1 MPESLSFFL
10 SFLKIG
16 IFTFGGGYAMLPLVQ
31 REVIDK
37 GWVKEDEFL
46 ELLTLAQ
53 SAPGPIALNT
63 AVFVGYKVHGYR
75 GMLAAVMGIILP
87 AFLIILVIAIFFNS
101 IRENRIVE
109 AVFKGIRP
117 AVVAL
122 MLAPVFGFSKGLG
135 WTRGILAVL
144 AAFVVW
150 YFAVSPVYMIIV
162 GATGGIAFGWLKL
175 RRSLRNVKDNPAQK
189 RITDRDDTAGGVSD
203 VSGDANERR
212 Q

>member
-16 IFTFGGGYAMLPLVQ
+16 IFTFGGGYAMIPLVQ

-87 AFLIILVIAIFFNS
+87 AYTGDCDIFQFDSREPCRRSGIQRNPSGCRRVDACAGVRFLEGIGLDAGDSRGSRGLRRVVFCRFT
-101 IRENRIVE
+101 RLYDYRWGYGRHRVRLVE
-109 AVFKGIRP
+109 A
-117 AVVAL
+117 
-122 MLAPVFGFSKGLG
+122 APQ
-135 WTRGILAVL
+135 
-144 AAFVVW
+144 
-150 YFAVSPVYMIIV
+150 FA
-162 GATGGIAFGWLKL
+162 
-175 RRSLRNVKDNPAQK
+175 
-189 RITDRDDTAGGVSD
+189 
-203 VSGDANERR
+203 
-212 Q
+212 

>member
-16 IFTFGGGYAMLPLVQ
+16 IFTFGGGYAMIPLVQ

-101 IRENRIVE
+101 IRENRVVE

-122 MLAPVFGFSKGLG
+122 IAVPTFSMAKSARINRYTIWIPIVSALLIWLLGFSPI
-135 WTRGILAVL
+135 WIII
-144 AAFVVW
+144 AAG
-150 YFAVSPVYMIIV
+150 V
-162 GATGGIAFGWLKL
+162 GGFLWGKLK
-175 RRSLRNVKDNPAQK
+175 Q
-189 RITDRDDTAGGVSD
+189 
-203 VSGDANERR
+203 
-212 Q
+212 

>member
-16 IFTFGGGYAMLPLVQ
+16 IFTFGGGYAMIPLVQ

-135 WTRGILAVL
+135 
-144 AAFVVW
+144 
-150 YFAVSPVYMIIV
+150 
-162 GATGGIAFGWLKL
+162 GIAFGWLKL

>member
-16 IFTFGGGYAMLPLVQ
+16 IFTFGGGYAMIPLVQ

-101 IRENRIVE
+101 IRENRVVE

-144 AAFVVW
+144 AAFVEATLSSLIS
-150 YFAVSPVYMIIV
+150 FQISP
-162 GATGGIAFGWLKL
+162 
-175 RRSLRNVKDNPAQK
+175 
-189 RITDRDDTAGGVSD
+189 
-203 VSGDANERR
+203 
-212 Q
+212 